1 MTGAVPDGD
10 KERAILPSGE
20 FEGFLTPRQPVHRVV
35 LVLAEIGARLQMEAV
50 AGAVCGTVWGGFH

>member
-1 MTGAVPDGD
+1 
-10 KERAILPSGE
+10 
-20 FEGFLTPRQPVHRVV
+20 V